1 MQRAPGGPNEGNGPR
16 TKCGVE
22 LSPIILAKDTGD
34 WTFRV
39 DYKADNG
46 RPVAPRIK
54 IVNVKLR

>member
-1 MQRAPGGPNEGNGPR
+1 MQRAAGGPNEGNGPR